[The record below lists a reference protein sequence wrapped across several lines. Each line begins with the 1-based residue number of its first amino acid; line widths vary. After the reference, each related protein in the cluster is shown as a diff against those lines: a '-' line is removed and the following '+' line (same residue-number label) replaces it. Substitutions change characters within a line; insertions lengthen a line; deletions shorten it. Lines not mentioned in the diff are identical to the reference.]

1 MFEVKIK
8 SLKAIKDHILV
19 KNMNFGE
26 RVLNSGIV
34 MLGDDKKTDGIRPRW
49 AQVFA
54 TGSEQK
60 DIQVGQWIL
69 VEHGRWTRGCKVDI
83 NGEELVL
90 RRVDA
95 DAILLVSDQAPAT
108 DDNISTSVHANQL
121 SRS

>member
-95 DAILLVSDQAPAT
+95 DAILLVSDQSPAT